1 MKAKNKEKLSDFR
14 IWQYKKYGLKEF
26 RMRTIVTLANK
37 AKSILWRIGF
47 FSSREKTENYFV
59 RTRSYAWG
67 GVKKLKTI

>member
-1 MKAKNKEKLSDFR
+1 
-14 IWQYKKYGLKEF
+14 
-26 RMRTIVTLANK
+26 MRTIVTLANK

-59 RTRSYAWG
+59 RTRSYAYG

>member
-1 MKAKNKEKLSDFR
+1 
-14 IWQYKKYGLKEF
+14 
-26 RMRTIVTLANK
+26 MRTIVTLANK

-67 GVKKLKTI
+67 GVKKIENHIRKKVYFLGLKISSSTL

>member
-1 MKAKNKEKLSDFR
+1 
-14 IWQYKKYGLKEF
+14 
-26 RMRTIVTLANK
+26 MRTIVTLANK

-67 GVKKLKTI
+67 GVKKLKTYKEEGLFLGFKN